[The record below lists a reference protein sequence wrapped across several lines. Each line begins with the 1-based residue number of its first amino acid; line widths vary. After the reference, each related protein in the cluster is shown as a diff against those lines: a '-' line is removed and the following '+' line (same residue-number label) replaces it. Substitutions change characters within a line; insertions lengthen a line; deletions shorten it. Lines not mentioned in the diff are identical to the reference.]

1 MKVLHNK
8 VPIQFYK
15 DGGKV
20 LKMQTAPGGQIP
32 VTDMSATYGAPIYQ
46 DPSERP
52 ISG

>member
-15 DGGKV
+15 EGGKV

-32 VTDMSATYGAPIYQ
+32 GTKVTIDGVEYDLNTIT
-46 DPSERP
+46 D
-52 ISG
+52 